1 MKLLTRKEELVLLS
15 IFQNEGKSH
24 LIEILEYL
32 SKNTKEKW
40 LISTIH
46 AVLDRLEKAGYLNSE
61 MGEPSSKRGG
71 KAVKFYL
78 LNKKSKKALE
88 EIKAVNAVMWK
99 GVLS

>member
-46 AVLDRLEKAGYLNSE
+46 AVLDRLEKAGYLNSA

-88 EIKAVNAVMWK
+88 DIKAVNAVMWK

>member
-46 AVLDRLEKAGYLNSE
+46 AVLDRLEKADYLNSE
-61 MGEPSSKRGG
+61 MGEPSSRRGG

-88 EIKAVNAVMWK
+88 DIKAVNAVMWK